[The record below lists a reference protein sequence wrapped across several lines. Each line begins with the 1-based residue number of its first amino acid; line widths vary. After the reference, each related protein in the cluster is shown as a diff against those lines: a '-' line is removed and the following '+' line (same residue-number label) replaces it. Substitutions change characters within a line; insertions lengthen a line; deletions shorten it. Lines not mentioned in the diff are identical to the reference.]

1 MGRGTENIIDMLFK
15 QWKHQMKEEADLPM
29 IVWGYLYYYFQRI
42 DIRRGGSYITSP
54 DWIANKKAT
63 INPKNEKDDECFKWS
78 IIAGLNYNK
87 IKEKE
92 LKKLLKFRRVDK
104 DFSPYQRDWEEF
116 EQENTSIALN
126 ILFLSHN
133 SEEVKLAYKSIYNKR
148 KNQVILQMINH
159 EANNYYFAVKN
170 LSELN
175 SSGSLQG
182 KKDAIIIN
190 NNNDFQNAL
199 DDSLNYQTIEKDPQT
214 KLKPYSNKYN
224 CEGIDFPAGPKEW
237 KKIEKNNNTIALNV
251 LYILHNTKTISVA
264 QRSEYDNKRKKQ
276 VTLLMITNSKK
287 SLYLAVTNLSALL
300 KELYQIMQK
309 MFIV

>member
-1 MGRGTENIIDMLFK
+1 
-15 QWKHQMKEEADLPM
+15 M
-29 IVWGYLYYYFQRI
+29 IVLDYLYCYFQRI
-42 DIRRGGSYITSP
+42 DIRRAGSYITSP

-92 LKKLLKFRRVDK
+92 LKKLLKFRRVDIN
-104 DFSPYQRDWEEF
+104 FSPYQRDWEEF

-148 KNQVILQMINH
+148 KNQVILLMIND
-159 EANNYYFAVKN
+159 EANNYYYFGVKN

-175 SSGSLQG
+175 SSGLLQG
-182 KKDAIIIN
+182 KKDAIISN

-199 DDSLNYQTIEKDPQT
+199 DDSLNYQTIEKDPQRIS
-214 KLKPYSNKYN
+214 KLKPYIN
-224 CEGIDFPAGPKEW
+224 E
-237 KKIEKNNNTIALNV
+237 
-251 LYILHNTKTISVA
+251 YI
-264 QRSEYDNKRKKQ
+264 RK
-276 VTLLMITNSKK
+276 V
-287 SLYLAVTNLSALL
+287 
-300 KELYQIMQK
+300 
-309 MFIV
+309 

>member
-1 MGRGTENIIDMLFK
+1 
-15 QWKHQMKEEADLPM
+15 MKEEADLPM
-29 IVWGYLYYYFQRI
+29 IVLDYLYYYFQRI

-148 KNQVILQMINH
+148 KNQVILLMIND
-159 EANNYYFAVKN
+159 EANNYYYFAVKI

-175 SSGSLQG
+175 SSGWLQG
-182 KKDAIIIN
+182 KKDAKIHN
-190 NNNDFQNAL
+190 NDNTDFQNAL
-199 DDSLNYQTIEKDPQT
+199 DDSLNYQTIDKDPQRIS
-214 KLKPYSNKYN
+214 KLKPYINKYDW
-224 CEGIDFPAGPKEW
+224 EGIDFPAGPKEW
-237 KKIEKNNNTIALNV
+237 KKFEKNNNTIALNV
-251 LYILHNTKTISVA
+251 LYIPRDTK
-264 QRSEYDNKRKKQ
+264 Q
-276 VTLLMITNSKK
+276 
-287 SLYLAVTNLSALL
+287 
-300 KELYQIMQK
+300 
-309 MFIV
+309 